1 MVVITKE
8 CGITIEYSV
17 YIERLSLRQVRRNR
31 DREFVIQLYN
41 PVSFSVSIDDRSSTT
56 KT

>member
-1 MVVITKE
+1 MCLTKLGHRWAMVVITKE

-31 DREFVIQLYN
+31 R
-41 PVSFSVSIDDRSSTT
+41 
-56 KT
+56 